1 MNTSRHQPGVN
12 ARPGRTGRLMAY
24 PAYAQSGPESPIPV
38 LIPISSPGS
47 DAVYW
52 IGLTASTSARYS
64 MS

>member
-1 MNTSRHQPGVN
+1 
-12 ARPGRTGRLMAY
+12 MAY

-52 IGLTASTSARYS
+52 IGLTASASGRYS

>member
-1 MNTSRHQPGVN
+1 
-12 ARPGRTGRLMAY
+12 MAY